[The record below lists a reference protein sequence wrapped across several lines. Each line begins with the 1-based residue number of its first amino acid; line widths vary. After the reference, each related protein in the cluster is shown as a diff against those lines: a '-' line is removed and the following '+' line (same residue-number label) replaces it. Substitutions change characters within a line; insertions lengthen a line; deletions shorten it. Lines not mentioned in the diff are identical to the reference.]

1 MDFLKFFHK
10 TSFNEDSL
18 MKKLQ
23 TLCYFRYQ
31 YTDTDVQTSV
41 YHFNSVVEKQTEK
54 IEKVEQM
61 MKNMILDE
69 KGNIAG
75 IT

>member
-1 MDFLKFFHK
+1 
-10 TSFNEDSL
+10 

-31 YTDTDVQTSV
+31 YADTDVQTSV

-54 IEKVEQM
+54 IEKVEQI
-61 MKNMILDE
+61 MKKLNLVE

-75 IT
+75 ITR